1 MRLPLLPASLAGSP
15 LTLTV
20 RRSFPIIFSG
30 TGNLPP
36 ATPINYVP
44 WVIVGFIFNYVIRRR
59 HFGWWTK
66 YNCALPLACPSC
78 PSLILTARPTARPF
92 ARSFARVDVLS
103 AGLDSGYAVG
113 TLIIFFWCVRLAT
126 FVSIRPDPPSPF
138 PFVSASLQYPL
149 NGAIGKNTIQ
159 TWWGNTVYTN
169 TADALG
175 TPLRTLVTGKTFGP
189 STW

>member
-1 MRLPLLPASLAGSP
+1 M
-15 LTLTV
+15 
-20 RRSFPIIFSG
+20 
-30 TGNLPP
+30 
-36 ATPINYVP
+36 P

-66 YNCALPLACPSC
+66 YNCALPLARPSC
-78 PSLILTARPTARPF
+78 LFLMLTART
-92 ARSFARVDVLS
+92 FARVDVLS

-126 FVSIRPDPPSPF
+126 LVFPVSNPRLPSCVAPR
-138 PFVSASLQYPL
+138 SLQYPL
-149 NGAIGKNTIQ
+149 NGAIGKDTIQ

-175 TPLRTLVTGKTFGP
+175 TPLRALPAGKTFGP